1 MMEEFPYDHDF
12 NSHFASDLDYLQHD
26 QQQQQQQQQQQH
38 LHHHQ
43 HLQQQQPSQIK
54 NQDQDQDQD
63 QHIND
68 MSASSNASDN
78 GPQRPKRTRA
88 KGEALD
94 VLKRKF
100 EVNPTPSLVERKK
113 ISDLV
118 GMPEKNVRIWF
129 QNRRAK
135 LRKKQHGGNKDPNPS
150 SQSHDNANDYDRTTT
165 DNNSVTTT
173 STSSIFHDEDLTF
186 FDRIPLN
193 SNNNYYFFDICS
205 ITVGSWNRMKS
216 GALQRKNFQSIKDLR
231 NLSPIKINNIMS
243 NATDLMVLISKKN
256 SEINYFFSAMANNTK
271 ILFRIFFP
279 LSSVTNCSLTLETDD
294 DIINSNA
301 TSDNNNSSTTNNDDD
316 NDGNSNEDNDNGSDE
331 KRNTKDNF
339 GELKLTVTRS
349 PTFAVYFLNNSPDED
364 PNLNN
369 QWSICD
375 DFSEGR
381 QVNDAFVGGS
391 NIPHTL
397 KGLQKSLR
405 FMNSLILDYKSSNE
419 ILPSINTAIPAVALP
434 QQNIAPPFLNTNS
447 SATDSN
453 PNTNLEDSLFFD
465 HDLLS
470 SSITNTNNGPNSNN
484 ERQGSKDD
492 TLNLL
497 DTTVNNNNNHNASNE
512 DSHLAQEHLPNDADI
527 VANSNDHLLSLPTDS
542 ELPNTPDF
550 LKNTNELTDEHR
562 WI

>member
-1 MMEEFPYDHDF
+1 MMEEFSYDHDF
-12 NSHFASDLDYLQHD
+12 NTHFATDLDYLQHD
-26 QQQQQQQQQQQH
+26 QQQQQQQHDQQH
-38 LHHHQ
+38 N
-43 HLQQQQPSQIK
+43 QQQQPQPQPIQTQ
-54 NQDQDQDQD
+54 NLEHDHD
-63 QHIND
+63 QHTND
-68 MSASSNASDN
+68 MSASSNASDS

-100 EVNPTPSLVERKK
+100 EINPTPSLVERKK
-113 ISDLV
+113 ISDLI

-135 LRKKQHGGNKDPNPS
+135 LRKKQHGSNKDTIPS
-150 SQSHDNANDYDRTTT
+150 SQSRDIANDYERGST
-165 DNNSVTTT
+165 DNNLVTTT

-216 GALQRKNFQSIKDLR
+216 GALQRRNFQSIKELR

-279 LSSVTNCSLTLETDD
+279 LSSVTNCSLTLETDG
-294 DIINSNA
+294 DIINSNN
-301 TSDNNNSSTTNNDDD
+301 TSDKNNSNTNNDDD
-316 NDGNSNEDNDNGSDE
+316 NDDNSNEGNDNSSED
-331 KRNTKDNF
+331 KRNAKDNF

-349 PTFAVYFLNNSPDED
+349 PTFAVYFLNNAPDED

-419 ILPSINTAIPAVALP
+419 ILPTINTAIPTAAVP

-470 SSITNTNNGPNSNN
+470 SSITNTNNGQGSNN
-484 ERQGSKDD
+484 GRQASKDD

-497 DTTVNNNNNHNASNE
+497 DTTVNSNNNHNANNE
-512 DSHLAQEHLPNDADI
+512 ENHLAQEHLSSDADI
-527 VANSNDHLLSLPTDS
+527 VANPNDHLLSLPTDS

>member
-1 MMEEFPYDHDF
+1 M
-12 NSHFASDLDYLQHD
+12 
-26 QQQQQQQQQQQH
+26 
-38 LHHHQ
+38 
-43 HLQQQQPSQIK
+43 
-54 NQDQDQDQD
+54 
-63 QHIND
+63 ND
-68 MSASSNASDN
+68 MSASSNTSD
-78 GPQRPKRTRA
+78 GGGQRPKRTRA

-100 EVNPTPSLVERKK
+100 EMNPTPSLVERKK
-113 ISDLV
+113 ISDLI

-135 LRKKQHGGNKDPNPS
+135 LRKKQHEGNKDPNPS
-150 SQSHDNANDYDRTTT
+150 QSHDNINDYDRGNE
-165 DNNSVTTT
+165 NNSVTTT

-216 GALQRKNFQSIKDLR
+216 GALQKKNFQFIKDLR

-294 DIINSNA
+294 DIINNN
-301 TSDNNNSSTTNNDDD
+301 TTNNSNSNSSNNNDDD
-316 NDGNSNEDNDNGSDE
+316 DNDNINEDNDNSSDD
-331 KRNTKDNF
+331 KRDIRDNF

-349 PTFAVYFLNNSPDED
+349 PTFAVYFLNDSPDED
-364 PNLNN
+364 PALNN

-419 ILPSINTAIPAVALP
+419 ILPAINAAIPTTTIP
-434 QQNIAPPFLNTNS
+434 QQNIAAPFLHTNS

-453 PNTNLEDSLFFD
+453 PNTNLEESLFFD

-470 SSITNTNNGPNSNN
+470 SSITNTNNRPNLNGGLHGN
-484 ERQGSKDD
+484 KDD
-492 TLNLL
+492 TLDLL
-497 DTTVNNNNNHNASNE
+497 DTTVNSNTNQDANNEENH
-512 DSHLAQEHLPNDADI
+512 LVQEHMPNDTNL
-527 VANSNDHLLSLPTDS
+527 VANPTDQLLSLPADS